1 MGKLIFLFFLCYYC
15 AFAEKYIVIR
25 IPDNNSVNM
34 IPDLGFSAVTSPPM
48 KEGLDEGEN
57 EGENEGGNE
66 GGNEGE
72 NEGLDKGE
80 NEGLSGV
87 VKKKNKIGTIESWG
101 PHFRVS
107 FEMIIKSFEGATWTN
122 ILSFKGNGVVR
133 QFGQP
138 GDRDPAVYLETK
150 KKLLLFSQGINGN
163 GKYSYVYKKPELN
176 KWYKIII
183 EQKPINGKVRKV
195 A

>member
-1 MGKLIFLFFLCYYC
+1 MKIGEESDGIYRNFF
-15 AFAEKYIVIR
+15 FQNEETETVNGRTIGEKEEEII
-25 IPDNNSVNM
+25 N
-34 IPDLGFSAVTSPPM
+34 
-48 KEGLDEGEN
+48 
-57 EGENEGGNE
+57 
-66 GGNEGE
+66 
-72 NEGLDKGE
+72 
-80 NEGLSGV
+80 LSGV
-87 VKKKNKIGTIESWG
+87 VTKDNMIGTIESWG
-101 PHFRVS
+101 PYFRVS
-107 FEMIIKSFEGATWTN
+107 FEFMIKSFVADKMTN
-122 ILSFKGNGVVR
+122 ILSFKGNGGVR

-138 GDRDPAVYLETK
+138 GDRDPGVYLQTK